1 MKRRTLIAI
10 TLAIAAMV
18 PVVLLSTQREDT
30 TVHLSTAP
38 AVAAETKTKST
49 ASSPSPTSKVT
60 KPTLPS
66 GTGSEDVYHKL
77 TAEIEA
83 EAKSASGTPEQ
94 QMRAFETIAA
104 KLELFRSK
112 YPKTPEALD
121 ATFQLGAMRAGMQQ
135 WDQAEKHLAEF
146 VTGAGSDPSQKEKLA
161 YAHYY
166 LGEAYRNS
174 GQYDKAEGEYKIIL
188 REFSTVN
195 DRLTAYV
202 QTSLA
207 GLDAEK
213 KLAIGGEPIH
223 FDVKSINGEKL
234 SPAAYKGKVLLID
247 FWATWCGPCV
257 AEMPNVKSVYAK
269 YHGKGFE
276 IVGISL
282 DQSRDKLDMYLQ
294 KQDIKWPQYF
304 DGKYWNND
312 IAVSYGVKSIPA
324 TFLVDKKGKIRYKS
338 LRGRQLETAVAE
350 LLNEKV

>member
-1 MKRRTLIAI
+1 MNRRVWIGTA
-10 TLAIAAMV
+10 LAIAALV
-18 PVVLLSTQREDT
+18 PVVLLSTNRNDSRVELAT
-30 TVHLSTAP
+30 SP
-38 AVAAETKTKST
+38 ALAAETKSKASATQGTT
-49 ASSPSPTSKVT
+49 AKTV
-60 KPTLPS
+60 KPTLPK
-66 GTGSEDVYHKL
+66 GTSAEDVYQKL

-83 EAKSASGTPEQ
+83 EAKTSGTGTPEQ
-94 QMRAFETIAA
+94 QMRMFDQIAA
-104 KLELFRSK
+104 KLELFRST

-121 ATFQLGAMRAGMQQ
+121 ATFQLGAMKSGMQQ
-135 WDQAEKHLAEF
+135 WSQAETYLEEFLA
-146 VTGAGSDPSQKEKLA
+146 GADTKDREKLA

-166 LGEAYRNS
+166 LAEAYKHS
-174 GQYDKAEGEYKIIL
+174 GKYDKTEGEYKIIL
-188 REFSTVN
+188 RDFSNVN
-195 DRLTAYV
+195 QRLTSYV

-207 GLDAEK
+207 GLDAER

-223 FDVKSINGEKL
+223 FDVKSISGQKL

-269 YHGKGFE
+269 YHGQGFE

-282 DQSRDKLDMYLQ
+282 DQSRDKLDLYLE

-338 LRGRQLETAVAE
+338 LRGKQLETAVAQ
-350 LLNEKV
+350 LLAEKV

>member
-1 MKRRTLIAI
+1 MNRRVWIGMGVALAAI
-10 TLAIAAMV
+10 V
-18 PVVLLSTQREDT
+18 PVVLLSVSRDDS
-30 TVHLSTAP
+30 LSTAP
-38 AVAAETKTKST
+38 AIAAETKTKTSTTPAKGST
-49 ASSPSPTSKVT
+49 AAAA

-66 GTGSEDVYHKL
+66 GSNAEDVYGKL
-77 TAEIEA
+77 TAEIET
-83 EAKSASGTPEQ
+83 EAKNANGTPEQ
-94 QMRAFETIAA
+94 QMRAFEQIAA

-135 WDQAEKHLAEF
+135 WPQTEKYLEEY
-146 VTGAGSDPSQKEKLA
+146 VIGAGSDPSQKEKLA

-166 LGEAYRNS
+166 LAEAYKSS
-174 GQYDKAEGEYKIIL
+174 GKYDKAEGEYKLIL
-188 REFSTVN
+188 REFSSVN
-195 DRLTAYV
+195 QRLTAYV

-223 FDVKSINGEKL
+223 FEVKSITGEKL

-257 AEMPNVKSVYAK
+257 AEMPNVKSVYTK
-269 YHGKGFE
+269 YHGQGFE

-282 DQSRDKLDMYLQ
+282 DQSRDKLDMYLERQ
-294 KQDIKWPQYF
+294 EIKWPQYF
-304 DGKYWNND
+304 DGKYWNNA

-338 LRGRQLETAVAE
+338 LRGKQLETAVAE

>member
-1 MKRRTLIAI
+1 MKRRTFIGIA
-10 TLAIAAMV
+10 LAIAAVV
-18 PVVLLSTQREDT
+18 PVVLLSTGRDHSIST
-30 TVHLSTAP
+30 TP
-38 AVAAETKTKST
+38 AFAADSKSKAT
-49 ASSPSPTSKVT
+49 TSPSTTAKAT
-60 KPTLPS
+60 KPTLPA
-66 GTGSEDVYHKL
+66 GSSSEEVYTKL

-83 EAKSASGTPEQ
+83 DAKNVSGTPEQ
-94 QMRAFETIAA
+94 QMRTFEQIAA

-112 YPKTPEALD
+112 YPKSPEALD
-121 ATFQLGAMRAGMQQ
+121 AAFQLGAMRAGMQQ
-135 WDQAEKHLAEF
+135 WAQTQKYLEEF
-146 VTGAGSDPSQKEKLA
+146 VAGAGSDPQHKEKLA
-161 YAHYY
+161 YSHFY
-166 LGEAYRNS
+166 LAEAYKN
-174 GQYDKAEGEYKIIL
+174 GGKYDKAEGEYKIVL
-188 REFSTVN
+188 RDYSAVN
-195 DRLTAYV
+195 QRLTAYV

-207 GLDAEK
+207 GLDSEK

-223 FDVKSINGEKL
+223 FDVKSISGQKL

-282 DQSRDKLDMYLQ
+282 DQSRDKLDTYLQ
-294 KQDIKWPQYF
+294 RQDIKWPQYF

-338 LRGRQLETAVAE
+338 LRGKQLEQAVAE